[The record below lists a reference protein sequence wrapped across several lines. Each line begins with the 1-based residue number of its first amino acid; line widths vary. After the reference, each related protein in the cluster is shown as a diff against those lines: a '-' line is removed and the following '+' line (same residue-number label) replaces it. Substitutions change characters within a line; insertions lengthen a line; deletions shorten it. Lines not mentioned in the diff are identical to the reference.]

1 MLDIYHTYKLIF
13 IYDLVLY
20 QRKDNATKL
29 FKNTIT
35 ETKTT
40 EPTTTTNHTKKE
52 TRNIKQTTANLITST
67 TIKQQTTNYRA

>member
-29 FKNTIT
+29 IKNTIT
-35 ETKTT
+35 ETKT
-40 EPTTTTNHTKKE
+40 
-52 TRNIKQTTANLITST
+52 
-67 TIKQQTTNYRA
+67 